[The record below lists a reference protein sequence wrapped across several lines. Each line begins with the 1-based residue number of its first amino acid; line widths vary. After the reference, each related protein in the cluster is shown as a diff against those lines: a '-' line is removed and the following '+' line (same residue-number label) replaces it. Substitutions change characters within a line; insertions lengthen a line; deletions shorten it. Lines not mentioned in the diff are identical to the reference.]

1 MKYDEYE
8 DKYKIYK
15 WEAKHNHEFNNEE
28 LRPYMKSSRKMH
40 TATGAMTQV
49 NKNAGIPLRSSWD
62 VLCGHLGGEGN
73 VGCTKVDLKNFLGKI
88 RQRQMMYGEETAINE
103 YFRGKK
109 EYGLGFYYNV
119 EVDARE
125 DMANI
130 FWADQQMQDDY
141 AAFGDSITFDTTYRT
156 NRNCRPLGE
165 PKILFII
172 LS

>member
-1 MKYDEYE
+1 M
-8 DKYKIYK
+8 
-15 WEAKHNHEFNNEE
+15 A
-28 LRPYMKSSRKMH
+28 
-40 TATGAMTQV
+40 QV

-62 VLCGHLGGEGN
+62 VLCGHLGGEAN

-88 RQRQMMYGEETAINE
+88 RQRQMMYDEETAINE

-109 EYGLGFYYNV
+109 EYGPGFYYNV

-125 DMANI
+125 DMTNI

-156 NRNCRPLGE
+156 NRNCRPLA
-165 PKILFII
+165 LFVGFNHHHQGVVFGACLMFDEMIESFQWLFRTFLHYMQRAPDTI
-172 LS
+172 FTD